1 MSSMRAFLV
10 RSHRW
15 SGLIS
20 ILCGLILFLS
30 WIIGNTLRD
39 QAARI
44 KTAIEAGQQEH
55 HLYSELFNLQMML
68 TTLLQE
74 RAAERLDKERRGPT
88 TLDVPAARSIAL
100 KLRMMELELS

>member
-1 MSSMRAFLV
+1 MRAFLV

-20 ILCGLILFLS
+20 ILGGLILFFS
-30 WIIGNTLRD
+30 WIISNTLRD

-55 HLYSELFNLQMML
+55 HLYSELFNLQMMV
-68 TTLLQE
+68 TTLL
-74 RAAERLDKERRGPT
+74 
-88 TLDVPAARSIAL
+88 
-100 KLRMMELELS
+100 